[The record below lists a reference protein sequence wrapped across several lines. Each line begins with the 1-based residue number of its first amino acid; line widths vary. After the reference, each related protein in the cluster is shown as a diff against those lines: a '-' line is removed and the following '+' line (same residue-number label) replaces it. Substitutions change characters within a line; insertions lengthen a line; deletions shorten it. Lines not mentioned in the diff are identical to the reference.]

1 VKALLLLVS
10 HATVLAI
17 GVALGIYLLP
27 ILIAPPAPSTA
38 QLAAQAGAAQFTGQ
52 FKRDLKDSDMLHW
65 GEGTVSIGRQ
75 TIALAGKLAPGPDYK
90 LYLAPAFVED
100 VGRYDAVVLG
110 SGVYAGH
117 WLKPAK
123 EFVDR
128 HEAAL
133 RERPVFLFASGPVGA
148 APKEADEP
156 PEMRAAASL
165 IGANDHR
172 VFGGRIT
179 GSQLGPFEKVIV
191 RIVKAPLADDRP
203 WDDIADWAKEIAR
216 YLDPES
222 VSRRVAP
229 PAESLV
235 EVG

>member
-1 VKALLLLVS
+1 MAGLERRTLFGSERSHGMKVLVTAAS
-10 HATVLAI
+10 KHGATAEIASVIGAVLEAKH
-17 GVALGIYLLP
+17 
-27 ILIAPPAPSTA
+27 
-38 QLAAQAGAAQFTGQ
+38 
-52 FKRDLKDSDMLHW
+52 FKV
-65 GEGTVSIGRQ
+65 EV
-75 TIALAGKLAPGPDYK
+75 
-90 LYLAPAFVED
+90 LAPAFVED

-123 EFVDR
+123 EFIDR

-148 APKEADEP
+148 SPKESDEP
-156 PEMRAAASL
+156 PEMCAAAAR
-165 IGANDHR
+165 IGAIDHR

-179 GSQLGPFEKVIV
+179 GSQLGPFEKLIV
-191 RIVKAPLADDRP
+191 RVVKAPLADDRP

-216 YLDPES
+216 YLDLED
-222 VSRRVAP
+222 VTRRVAP
-229 PAESLV
+229 PHESLV

>member
-1 VKALLLLVS
+1 MPESGDPSGWPRSGVGPFGPARDDERRWVGGLERGTLFECERSHEMKVLVTAAS
-10 HATVLAI
+10 KHGATAEIASVIGAVLE
-17 GVALGIYLLP
+17 
-27 ILIAPPAPSTA
+27 A
-38 QLAAQAGAAQFTGQ
+38 QHLQV
-52 FKRDLKDSDMLHW
+52 D
-65 GEGTVSIGRQ
+65 V
-75 TIALAGKLAPGPDYK
+75 
-90 LYLAPAFVED
+90 LAPAFVED

-216 YLDPES
+216 YLTADES
-222 VSRRVAP
+222 VRPVVGVPQAVAAKP
-229 PAESLV
+229 
-235 EVG
+235 